1 MLKSKALDIIKTFSN
16 EEFKRFEQFINSPF
30 FNTNK
35 SIHKLILELKKFY
48 PNFASET
55 MTEDYIYGKIYGK
68 GKYSYSAMR
77 NLMSVLIQLCE
88 KFLLH
93 DRINK
98 HLTIKPADTIQILE
112 EYRAR
117 KLDNLF
123 NIKCKK
129 FEEEL
134 LSHTIE
140 NSQYFVLKR
149 KLEYLKYL
157 YHLEKRSFSQQIWN
171 GFLKRGSFELCT
183 IIELL
188 YSTTDTTLSSA
199 DDLIGNADDSI
210 MIKFVEQIS
219 IEKFLKEL
227 KPGNVEENFFIK
239 IYSTLLLMV
248 TNEKK
253 EISKNYYHEIKS
265 ALVNNIGK
273 FSNIDRY
280 NILKSLR
287 SYAITQIHLY
297 NNKFLDELYE
307 TDKLLIEKVD
317 YTKDL
322 LGWYVGELYSEIVVF
337 SCYKKEFVYAEEFIK
352 KFRPM
357 IDDEIRDDEY
367 GWSKS
372 FLFLEYGEPEKA
384 LELLSSIKPPNR
396 GMKIS
401 IRNLYLRTYYELE
414 YFEEALSMLDAYKH
428 FVNKGKKFSEKSK
441 KFYNSHHSI
450 FLRLFKYKT
459 EPKNYSGFDLK
470 KLEEDVN
477 KFYFLA
483 GKDWYLKK
491 IKELK
496 KLIG

>member
-1 MLKSKALDIIKTFSN
+1 
-16 EEFKRFEQFINSPF
+16 
-30 FNTNK
+30 
-35 SIHKLILELKKFY
+35 
-48 PNFASET
+48 
-55 MTEDYIYGKIYGK
+55 
-68 GKYSYSAMR
+68 
-77 NLMSVLIQLCE
+77 
-88 KFLLH
+88 
-93 DRINK
+93 
-98 HLTIKPADTIQILE
+98 
-112 EYRAR
+112 
-117 KLDNLF
+117 
-123 NIKCKK
+123 
-129 FEEEL
+129 
-134 LSHTIE
+134 
-140 NSQYFVLKR
+140 
-149 KLEYLKYL
+149 
-157 YHLEKRSFSQQIWN
+157 
-171 GFLKRGSFELCT
+171 
-183 IIELL
+183 
-188 YSTTDTTLSSA
+188 
-199 DDLIGNADDSI
+199 

-265 ALVNNIGK
+265 ALVNNIEK

-287 SYAITQIHLY
+287 SYAITQVHLY
-297 NNKFLDELYE
+297 NKKFIDELYE

-322 LGWYVGELYSEIVVF
+322 LGWYVGELYSEMVVF
-337 SCYKKEFVYAEEFIK
+337 SCYKKEFEYAEEFIE
-352 KFRPM
+352 KFKPM
-357 IDDEIRDDEY
+357 LNDEICEDEY

-384 LELLSSIKPPNR
+384 LELLSSIKPPNT

-428 FVNKGKKFSEKSK
+428 FVNKEKKFSEKSK

-450 FLRLFKYKT
+450 FFRLFKYKT
-459 EPKNYSGFDLK
+459 EPQNYSEFDLK